1 MRYSYLFVLLLA
13 LASGNVLSA
22 DDHDHGYEEAGHGK
36 AALGHK
42 EEAREQAD
50 HEDGDH
56 DHEDEGHEAAAH
68 EDKKAQH
75 KEDDHEHDEPA
86 HKEDDHDAERREKD
100 GHGHDEHG
108 HGEVGHEE
116 GVPEL
121 TAQQIQTAAIETLV
135 VQQGE
140 VAGVVVAPGEVSLNA
155 YRTTKV
161 TPRIA
166 AQIIKRHV
174 KLGQSVEPGQ
184 VLVTLSS
191 VEVAQAQ
198 GELLVSDREWRRVKK
213 LGRKVVS
220 ERRYIEAQVAR
231 QQASAKV
238 RAYGMTDDQ
247 IKALLSTND
256 SSDAT
261 GELELLSPQHGTVI
275 RDDFIVGELAE
286 PGRELFVI
294 TDEQQLWID
303 ARLTPED
310 AANVSVG
317 AKARIKVK
325 GHWLE
330 GEVIQAQHMLDE
342 TTRTLSVR
350 LQVANPNDE
359 LHPGEFVTVKIDSTT
374 HHTGIAVPVA
384 AVLRSPD
391 GDWQVFIE
399 EAPGRYEP
407 KEVEVRRTIGDRMIV
422 EGLEAG
428 ERVVSKG
435 AFFIQSEIAK
445 SGFDIHNH

>member
-1 MRYSYLFVLLLA
+1 MRYSHLIILLLA
-13 LASGNVLSA
+13 FASGNALAA
-22 DDHDHGYEEAGHGK
+22 DDHDHEKADHDKATHVRNEAGHEEGDHEDDDH
-36 AALGHK
+36 GHK
-42 EEAREQAD
+42 EEGHGEGE

-56 DHEDEGHEAAAH
+56 EHEHEAKGHEEDGHDHSAAGHEEGRHED
-68 EDKKAQH
+68 
-75 KEDDHEHDEPA
+75 
-86 HKEDDHDAERREKD
+86 D
-100 GHGHDEHG
+100 GHGHGAE
-108 HGEVGHEE
+108 GHEE

-121 TAQQIQTAAIETLV
+121 TAQQIKTAGIETLV
-135 VQQGE
+135 VQRGE
-140 VAGVVVAPGEVSLNA
+140 VVGVVTAPGEVSLNA

-161 TPRIA
+161 APRIA

-174 KLGQSVEPGQ
+174 QLGQSVEPGQ

-198 GELLVSDREWRRVKK
+198 GELLVSGREWQRVKK

-231 QQASAKV
+231 QQAAARV
-238 RAYGMTDDQ
+238 RAYGMTDGQ
-247 IKALLSTND
+247 IKDLLRNQDASA
-256 SSDAT
+256 AT
-261 GELELLSPQHGTVI
+261 GELALLSPQHGTVI

-294 TDEQQLWID
+294 TDEHQLWID

-310 AANVSVG
+310 AANVRVG
-317 AKARIKVK
+317 AKARIKAK

-330 GEVIQAQHMLDE
+330 AEVIQAQHMLDE
-342 TTRTLSVR
+342 TTRTLPVR
-350 LQVANPNDE
+350 LQVANPGDE
-359 LHPGEFVTVKIDSTT
+359 LHPGEFVTMKIDSAMSQA
-374 HHTGIAVPVA
+374 GIAVPVA

-399 EAPGRYEP
+399 EAPGRFEP
-407 KEVEVRRTIGDRMIV
+407 KEVEVQRTVGDRMVV
-422 EGLEAG
+422 EGLKAG
-428 ERVVSKG
+428 ERIVSKG

>member
-1 MRYSYLFVLLLA
+1 
-13 LASGNVLSA
+13 
-22 DDHDHGYEEAGHGK
+22 
-36 AALGHK
+36 
-42 EEAREQAD
+42 
-50 HEDGDH
+50 
-56 DHEDEGHEAAAH
+56 
-68 EDKKAQH
+68 
-75 KEDDHEHDEPA
+75 
-86 HKEDDHDAERREKD
+86 
-100 GHGHDEHG
+100 
-108 HGEVGHEE
+108 
-116 GVPEL
+116 
-121 TAQQIQTAAIETLV
+121 
-135 VQQGE
+135 
-140 VAGVVVAPGEVSLNA
+140 VA
-155 YRTTKV
+155 
-161 TPRIA
+161 PRIA
-166 AQIIKRHV
+166 AQITKRHV

-247 IKALLSTND
+247 IKVLLSTND
-256 SSDAT
+256 SSEAT